1 MWEERFPRLWPL
13 LERLA
18 TLILAT
24 LLFLLFS
31 LPVLTIPAALCG
43 LYRALRSIA
52 TGARSGELMADF
64 WGGVRQNL
72 VQGTLGGVIGLLF
85 CVSSWLWV
93 LMLWQQSGLLLQLA
107 GWLFVWLGLFGI
119 MVNVYL
125 WPLMAW
131 YPQPALKALKR
142 AALLAV
148 AHPLRALGGA
158 LLPPMVLAVPY
169 FVGVGLNLLLPVYVL
184 VGPALAVTVSAHFAW
199 QAMKRYAPD
208 EEFPDGVDPFEEEGV
223 NP

>member
-1 MWEERFPRLWPL
+1 MS
-13 LERLA
+13 

-31 LPVLTIPAALCG
+31 LPILTIPMALCG

-52 TGARSGELMADF
+52 TGARTGELMADF
-64 WGGVRQNL
+64 WGGVRENW
-72 VQGTLGGVIGLLF
+72 VHGSLGGLVGLLF
-85 CVSSWLWV
+85 ASSAWLWV
-93 LMLWQQSGLLLQLA
+93 VMLWQQASVVAQLA
-107 GWLFVWLGLFGI
+107 GWLFVWLGLFGL
-119 MVNVYL
+119 MVNVFL

-148 AHPLRALGGA
+148 AHPFRALLGA
-158 LLPPMVLAVPY
+158 LVPPVVLVVPF
-169 FVGVGLNLLLPVYVL
+169 FVGVPLNLLLPLYVL
-184 VGPALAVTVSAHFAW
+184 VGPSVVVCVSAYFAW

-208 EEFPDGVDPFEEEGV
+208 DEFVDGLDPFEDEGV
-223 NP
+223 NQKGVAGSGR